1 MKLRYIVLILLLIF
15 AGCSKDGTSLDEPQD
30 KIPNAAYVDL
40 NSTQQLIRGFGG
52 VSMPDWIPDLT
63 SDQVYNAFGIDSD
76 QIGLSI
82 LRLRIP
88 FDSSKNNLE
97 VPTAKL
103 AHSLGVTLIASPWTP
118 PAWMKSNN
126 NIVGGRLNDNSYN
139 DYAAHLKSFAE
150 YMSNNDAPLYAIS
163 VQNEP
168 NVSVDYE
175 SCDWNA
181 SEMLKFVKNNAP
193 SIGVK
198 IIVPESYNQSRII
211 SDAILNDDA
220 AVSRISIIGMHIY
233 GGSLTSYSLAALKG
247 KEYWMTEHLSTNTDW
262 NSVLATAKEIDN
274 CMYYNMN
281 AYIWWYIRRFY
292 GLIDEDGNVTKRGY
306 VMSQYARFIRPGF
319 YRVDAT
325 SNPQELV
332 FATAYKCNSKLVIV
346 SINEGSSIQQTY
358 IIENGSFNSFTPY
371 TTSVSKNC
379 EKGEKISVSN
389 GSFSTMLDSSSI
401 TTFVSD

>member
-1 MKLRYIVLILLLIF
+1 MKIFYLVLVSVLII
-15 AGCSKDGTSLDEPQD
+15 AGCSKENFFDEPQD
-30 KIPNAAYVDL
+30 KIPNAAFIDL
-40 NSTQQLIRGFGG
+40 NSTRQLIRGFGS

-63 SDQVYNAFGIDSD
+63 SDQIYKAFGIDSG

-88 FDSSKNNLE
+88 FDSTKFNLE

-103 AHSLGVTLIASPWTP
+103 AKSLGVTIIASPWTP

-126 NIVGGRLNDNSYN
+126 NIVGGRLNDDAYD
-139 DYAAHLKSFAE
+139 DYAAHLKSFAD
-150 YMSNNDAPLYAIS
+150 YMAGNDAPLYAIS

-168 NVSVDYE
+168 DVSVDYE

-181 SEMLKFVKNNAP
+181 SQMLKFVKYNAP
-193 SIGVK
+193 SIGIK
-198 IIVPESYNQSRII
+198 IIIPESYNQSRII
-211 SDAILNDDA
+211 SDAILNDPAGA
-220 AVSRISIIGMHIY
+220 ANISIIGMHLY
-233 GGSLTSYSLAALKG
+233 GGSLTSYPLAASKG
-247 KEYWMTEHLSTNTDW
+247 KEYWMTEHLDLNTDW
-262 NSVLATAKEIDN
+262 LNVLATAKEIDN
-274 CMYYNMN
+274 CMYYGMN

-292 GLIDEDGNVTKRGY
+292 GLIDDDGNVTKRGY
-306 VMSQYARFIRPGF
+306 IMSQYARFIRPGF

-332 FATAYKCNSKLVIV
+332 FATAYKSNSKLIIV
-346 SINEGSSIQQTY
+346 SINEGKSIKQTY
-358 IIENGSFNSFTPY
+358 IIENSRFNSFTPY

-379 EKGEKISVSN
+379 EKGEAIPVSAGRFN
-389 GSFSTMLDSSSI
+389 TMLNSSSI